1 MAILITRPEPGATR
15 TANRLRAMH
24 FSPFI
29 LPLSKTYSLQV
40 NESRLICDVVIAT
53 SEAVFLHSEKNLLN
67 KLCEKVLYCVGT
79 RTAEAAQMAGFK
91 NIAYIARDIFDLVQ
105 SLDCAANTR
114 LLYLAGRI
122 RRPDLENMLET
133 KFPNINIL
141 EVYDTKPIILNEQ
154 QKAQIPDKIEA
165 VMLYSAMA
173 ATGLTQIEQY
183 MNESTVLL
191 CLSTR
196 IANAIPK
203 AILSVP
209 VIAYEPNEEA
219 MLNGLK
225 VILG

>member
-1 MAILITRPEPGATR
+1 MAILVTRPEPGATR

-29 LPLSKTYSLQV
+29 LPLSKTYNLQV
-40 NESRLICDVVIAT
+40 NENWLICDVVIAT

-91 NIAYIARDIFDLVQ
+91 NIAYISRDIFDLFQ
-105 SLDCAANTR
+105 SLDCDANTR

-141 EVYDTKPIILNEQ
+141 EVYDTKPIILEEQ

>member
-1 MAILITRPEPGATR
+1 MAILVTRPEPGATR

-53 SEAVFLHSEKNLLN
+53 SEAVFLHSEKNLLS

-105 SLDCAANTR
+105 SLDCGANTR

-154 QKAQIPDKIEA
+154 QKAQLPDKIEA

-191 CLSTR
+191 CLSSR